1 MLNLVITL
9 RQKTHEVW
17 HSRFVRSVAV
27 IATGTAGAQA
37 ITMAFAPLITRLYGP
52 EAYGV
57 QGTFMAI
64 LGVAVPIGALA
75 YPISIV
81 LPRRDEEA
89 LGIIQLS
96 VCVSVFV
103 AALLALGLWLV
114 GEVAISILE
123 IESVGDFIYLVPVAM
138 LLAAWKQIAQEWLIR
153 KKEFGVIAR
162 SALATSGILNSARA
176 LAGFVHPVGAVLIV
190 LATLVEAL
198 HTLLM
203 LIGIR
208 KRTTIDRTEPSE
220 VSKVSIIEL
229 ARRHRDFPLY
239 RAPQIMINAASQ
251 SLPVLMLS
259 AFFGPS
265 TAGFYMLS
273 IMVMGMPTALVGMA
287 VSDVFY
293 ARITEAAHNGENLSR
308 HILRATGVLAVIGL
322 IPFSIVMFFGPWMFS
337 LVFGAEWSVAGEY
350 ARWLAFFFFFNL
362 VNKPSNAAVPV
373 LGIQRGLLFYEVL
386 STGGKVAGFL
396 LGFYWLNS
404 DIWAVATFSIIGVFA
419 YGGVMLWIYLRAVRW
434 DRDARI
440 SQ

>member
-17 HSRFVRSVAV
+17 RSGFVRSVAV
-27 IATGTAGAQA
+27 VASGTAGAQA

-52 EAYGV
+52 EAYGL
-57 QGTFMAI
+57 QGTFIAI

-96 VCVSVFV
+96 FYISVFI
-103 AALLALGLWLV
+103 ASLLALGLWV
-114 GEVAISILE
+114 GGEEVISLLE
-123 IESVGDFIYLVPVAM
+123 IESVGNFIYLVPVAM
-138 LLAAWKQIAQEWLIR
+138 LFASWKQIAQQWLIR

-162 SALATSGILNSARA
+162 SALATSGVLNSSRA
-176 LAGFVHPVGAVLIV
+176 LAGFVHPIGAVLIV

-203 LIGIR
+203 LVGIR
-208 KRTTIDRTEPSE
+208 KRTTIDRSEPSE
-220 VSKVSIIEL
+220 VPKFRIIEL

-265 TAGFYMLS
+265 AAGFYMLS
-273 IMVMGMPTALVGMA
+273 TMVMGMPTALVGMA

-293 ARITEAAHNGENLSR
+293 ARITEAAHNRENLSQ
-308 HILRATGVLAVIGL
+308 HILRATGVLALIGI
-322 IPFSIVMFFGPWMFS
+322 IPFSIVIFFGPWIFS
-337 LVFGAEWSVAGEY
+337 LVFGAEWNVAGE
-350 ARWLAFFFFFNL
+350 
-362 VNKPSNAAVPV
+362 
-373 LGIQRGLLFYEVL
+373 
-386 STGGKVAGFL
+386 
-396 LGFYWLNS
+396 
-404 DIWAVATFSIIGVFA
+404 
-419 YGGVMLWIYLRAVRW
+419 
-434 DRDARI
+434 
-440 SQ
+440 

>member
-89 LGIIQLS
+89 LGIIRLS
-96 VCVSVFV
+96 VYVSVFV
-103 AALLALGLWLV
+103 AALLAFGLWLG

-208 KRTTIDRTEPSE
+208 KRTTVDRSEPSE

-229 ARRHRDFPLY
+229 ASRHRDFPLY

-308 HILRATGVLAVIGL
+308 HILRATGVLAVIGF
-322 IPFSIVMFFGPWMFS
+322 IPFSIVMLFGPWLFS

-419 YGGVMLWIYLRAVRW
+419 YGGVMLWIYLCAVRW

>member
-89 LGIIQLS
+89 LGIIQLG

-138 LLAAWKQIAQEWLIR
+138 LLAA
-153 KKEFGVIAR
+153 G
-162 SALATSGILNSARA
+162 
-176 LAGFVHPVGAVLIV
+176 
-190 LATLVEAL
+190 
-198 HTLLM
+198 
-203 LIGIR
+203 
-208 KRTTIDRTEPSE
+208 
-220 VSKVSIIEL
+220 
-229 ARRHRDFPLY
+229 
-239 RAPQIMINAASQ
+239 
-251 SLPVLMLS
+251 
-259 AFFGPS
+259 
-265 TAGFYMLS
+265 
-273 IMVMGMPTALVGMA
+273 
-287 VSDVFY
+287 
-293 ARITEAAHNGENLSR
+293 SR
-308 HILRATGVLAVIGL
+308 
-322 IPFSIVMFFGPWMFS
+322 
-337 LVFGAEWSVAGEY
+337 
-350 ARWLAFFFFFNL
+350 
-362 VNKPSNAAVPV
+362 
-373 LGIQRGLLFYEVL
+373 
-386 STGGKVAGFL
+386 
-396 LGFYWLNS
+396 
-404 DIWAVATFSIIGVFA
+404 
-419 YGGVMLWIYLRAVRW
+419 
-434 DRDARI
+434 
-440 SQ
+440 

>member
-17 HSRFVRSVAV
+17 RSGFVRSVAV
-27 IATGTAGAQA
+27 VASGTAGAQA

-57 QGTFMAI
+57 QGTFIAI

-96 VCVSVFV
+96 FYISVFI
-103 AALLALGLWLV
+103 ASLLALGLWV
-114 GEVAISILE
+114 GGEEVISLLE
-123 IESVGDFIYLVPVAM
+123 IESVGNFIYLVPVAM
-138 LLAAWKQIAQEWLIR
+138 LFASWKQIAQQWLIR

-162 SALATSGILNSARA
+162 SALATSGVLNSSRA
-176 LAGFVHPVGAVLIV
+176 LAGFVHPIGAVLIV

-203 LIGIR
+203 LVGIR
-208 KRTTIDRTEPSE
+208 KRTTIDRSEPSE
-220 VSKVSIIEL
+220 VPKFRIIEL

-265 TAGFYMLS
+265 AAGFYMLS
-273 IMVMGMPTALVGMA
+273 TMVMGMPTALVGMA

-293 ARITEAAHNGENLSR
+293 ARITEAAHNRENLSQ
-308 HILRATGVLAVIGL
+308 HILRATGVLALIGI
-322 IPFSIVMFFGPWMFS
+322 IPFSIVIFFGPWIFS
-337 LVFGAEWSVAGEY
+337 LVFGAEWNVAGEY

-404 DIWAVATFSIIGVFA
+404 DIWAVAIFSIIGIVA
-419 YGGVMLWIYLRAVRW
+419 YSGVMLWIYFCSVRW
-434 DRDARI
+434 DRDARRN
-440 SQ
+440 